1 MSSEDVVVYLTEVGS
16 NQRKL
21 EYVRQILSLKHCFM
35 PQSVFRLKAEKSK
48 NIMTRLQFFN
58 LVLEFLP
65 SLSEEQ
71 LELIF
76 HYFQIDGKKYIKLD
90 EFTTWFAPK
99 NDCAQQKML
108 KWRDEDDFKL
118 DNTIKFPLQK
128 FFRQILEN
136 QVQLEIYLKFQ
147 LEEHPHQHANPTAGK
162 LCNADLR
169 DFFHAHGRH
178 PFDPIIEMIVKEI
191 HYNKGEDKRNKLI
204 AGYVVEFN

>member
-21 EYVRQILSLKHCFM
+21 EYVRQILSTKHCFM
-35 PQSVFRLKAEKSK
+35 PQSIFRLKAEKSK
-48 NIMTRLQFFN
+48 NIMTKHQFFH

-65 SLSEEQ
+65 SLNQEQ

-90 EFTTWFAPK
+90 EFTNQFAPK
-99 NDCAQQKML
+99 NDITQQRML

-118 DNTIKFPLQK
+118 DQTIKFSLQK

-136 QVQLEIYLKFQ
+136 QVQL
-147 LEEHPHQHANPTAGK
+147 
-162 LCNADLR
+162 
-169 DFFHAHGRH
+169 
-178 PFDPIIEMIVKEI
+178 
-191 HYNKGEDKRNKLI
+191 
-204 AGYVVEFN
+204 